1 MRLPAGTI
9 VYIAGKKY
17 VRNIPDELAPDHL
30 KSGKTDTKE
39 LKKISKSDKKDG
51 E

>member
-1 MRLPAGTI
+1 MRLPDNIT

-17 VRNIPDELAPDHL
+17 VRNIPDELAPEGI
-30 KSGKTDTKE
+30 KPERSDTKP
-39 LKKISKSDKKDG
+39 LKRIAREEKKDS

>member
-1 MRLPAGTI
+1 MRLPSGTI

-30 KSGKTDTKE
+30 KSEKSETRP

>member
-1 MRLPAGTI
+1 MRLPEGMT
-9 VYIAGKKY
+9 VYIGGKKY

-30 KSGKTDTKE
+30 KPGKTDTKQ
-39 LKKISKSDKKDG
+39 LRKISKSDKKDG